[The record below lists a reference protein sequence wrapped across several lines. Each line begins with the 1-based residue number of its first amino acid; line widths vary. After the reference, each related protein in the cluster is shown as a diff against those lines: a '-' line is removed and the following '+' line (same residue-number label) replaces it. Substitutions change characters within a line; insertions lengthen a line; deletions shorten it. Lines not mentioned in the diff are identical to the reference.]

1 MKKQILRVK
10 QLADQTLLGADKSDV
25 LTEDLIQAE
34 KRVDSIKHTCACTH
48 KRILSCLHHVSLEDN
63 EKLQKKVPELALFHS
78 LQECHKNIGSQTL
91 LGQVLSDCAG
101 LQQRLGQ
108 ELLNYERET
117 DRQVLQPTNQLL
129 ETDLPN
135 ISKLRRQLS
144 KLTLDMDA
152 AKNRYQTALK
162 HVQQSGN
169 LATTGGGAAGSAGG
183 AGNAVAGSAN
193 VSTKTEGLREEAE
206 DATSKV
212 EQCRDALAAEM
223 FGLIGR
229 EPEFAHLLVQWY
241 QLQADHHR
249 RALAHIDAAL
259 PGLWG
264 LIGNSPQK
272 PVFGFPLEEHLRV
285 NGRRIALVVE
295 KCAACLL
302 ASGMDEEGLFRITG
316 SASKIKKLKS
326 AFNAGFAD
334 MSEFERD
341 PHTVASVLKLYL
353 RELPEPLMTFA
364 LYEEWMKAA
373 SVPDASARLQ
383 ALWQVVNNL
392 PQANHDNL
400 RYVVKFLARLVGH
413 REQNKMSS
421 QNIAIVIAPNLV
433 WPKEENQSQHMG
445 VNMGI
450 ANMHSSI
457 VDTLVNYADWFFPGE
472 EDFSPSPTRTTAPTE
487 GHQLT
492 HQATT
497 NGDVDGH
504 LAGPGSGLTGQSPR
518 IPHRL
523 GKKAAPAAPM
533 VPQPR
538 DRSSIIIGSGQ
549 SSSADSRA
557 GAPLPTGGGTLGRP
571 RPAAKPQIAEKPTTL
586 QRRSLEGVVEGGATV
601 AGGTY
606 STLSLERRPGRH
618 QVAGA
623 MMRPQPCERPSVPPP
638 ERPKTGSLESA
649 NRNHAPEASVTALQ
663 PSPRDTERNND
674 ATNLGNGHGNRSGQQ
689 QQQQQQAHY
698 PDSRL
703 EHSAEKILAM
713 SADSVMFVARSNE
726 NGTTGSN
733 SSSSSSSSVE
743 GAGRRDD
750 PGRRNSGE
758 RPLSLDHQEML
769 SFADESDS
777 EDGSSILVSPNGSGS
792 NGPNVMWKSCI
803 ASLPGDE
810 HGTGPVLLRRSP
822 SKTNGVA
829 PERPQPL
836 QTMSGCSDTSSLPRQ
851 ADDARWNFL
860 TAAEEQPVPE
870 RPPRSSPSADTST
883 TTFTGMSE
891 MKPSRQSPVMD
902 AIHTTGPPPDL
913 ITSSERPKSD
923 PSSPTKSKLEGGAPS
938 PVPIM
943 PEATRL

>member
-48 KRILSCLHHVSLEDN
+48 KRILSCLHNVSLEDN

-78 LQECHKNIGSQTL
+78 LQECHKNVGSQTL
-91 LGQVLSDCAG
+91 LGQVLLDCAG

-169 LATTGGGAAGSAGG
+169 LATTGGGAAGSTGG
-183 AGNAVAGSAN
+183 VGNAVGGNTN
-193 VSTKTEGLREEAE
+193 VTTKTEGLREEAE

-241 QLQADHHR
+241 QLQAEHHR
-249 RALAHIDAAL
+249 RALQHIDAAL

-295 KCAACLL
+295 KCTACLL

-353 RELPEPLMTFA
+353 RELPEPLMTFD
-364 LYEEWMKAA
+364 LYDEWMKAA
-373 SVPDASARLQ
+373 SVSDASARLQ

-392 PQANHDNL
+392 PQANQDNL

-472 EDFSPSPTRTTAPTE
+472 EDFSPSATRTTPPAEPL
-487 GHQLT
+487 G

-518 IPHRL
+518 IPHRP

-533 VPQPR
+533 LPPPR
-538 DRSSIIIGSGQ
+538 DSSSIFVGSSQPFSTEG
-549 SSSADSRA
+549 RA
-557 GAPLPTGGGTLGRP
+557 GVPLPIGGGTLGRP
-571 RPAAKPQIAEKPTTL
+571 RPSAKPQIAEKPTTL

-606 STLSLERRPGRH
+606 STQSLERRPGRH
-618 QVAGA
+618 QVPGVV
-623 MMRPQPCERPSVPPP
+623 MRPQPCERPSVPPP
-638 ERPKTGSLESA
+638 ERPKTGSLESV
-649 NRNHAPEASVTALQ
+649 NRNHVPKASATLC
-663 PSPRDTERNND
+663 RDAERNGDMIN
-674 ATNLGNGHGNRSGQQ
+674 AGNGHSGKSSQQ
-689 QQQQQQAHY
+689 QQGHY
-698 PDSRL
+698 SNSRMD
-703 EHSAEKILAM
+703 HSADNVLAM
-713 SADSVMFVARSNE
+713 SADSVMFATRSKE
-726 NGTTGSN
+726 NGTADGN
-733 SSSSSSSSVE
+733 SSSSSSSSE
-743 GAGRRDD
+743 GARRREG
-750 PGRRNSGE
+750 PGRRGSGE

-777 EDGSSILVSPNGSGS
+777 EDGSSVLESPSGNDS

-803 ASLPGDE
+803 ASLPSEE
-810 HGTGPVLLRRSP
+810 HSTGPVLLRRSP

-829 PERPQPL
+829 PERPQPP
-836 QTMSGCSDTSSLPRQ
+836 QMSGSGDVPLFPRQ
-851 ADDARWNFL
+851 LDDARWNFL
-860 TAAEEQPVPE
+860 TASEEQPVPE
-870 RPPRSSPSADTST
+870 RPPRSSPSSDTST
-883 TTFTGMSE
+883 FAGISE
-891 MKPSRQSPVMD
+891 TKPSRQSPVMD
-902 AIHTTGPPPDL
+902 AIHTMGPPPDL

-923 PSSPTKSKLEGGAPS
+923 PSSPTKSKLEGSSPS
-938 PVPIM
+938 PVSVM

>member
-25 LTEDLIQAE
+25 LTEDLVQAE
-34 KRVDSIKHTCACTH
+34 KRVDSIKQTCACTH
-48 KRILSCLHHVSLEDN
+48 KRILSCLHNVSLEDN

-78 LQECHKNIGSQTL
+78 LQECHKNVGSQAL
-91 LGQVLSDCAG
+91 LGQVLADCAS
-101 LQQRLGQ
+101 LQMRLGQ
-108 ELLNYERET
+108 ELLCYERET
-117 DRQVLQPTNQLL
+117 DRQILQPTTQFL

-169 LATTGGGAAGSAGG
+169 LATTGGGTAGSAGSAGG
-183 AGNAVAGSAN
+183 VGGGNSGG
-193 VSTKTEGLREEAE
+193 STKTEGLREEAE

-259 PGLWG
+259 PSLWG

-295 KCAACLL
+295 KCATCLL

-334 MSEFERD
+334 MSEFEKD

-383 ALWQVVNNL
+383 ALWQVVNSL

-433 WPKEENQSQHMG
+433 WPKEENQSLHMG

-457 VDTLVNYADWFFPGE
+457 VDTLVNYADWFFPGD
-472 EDFSPSPTRTTAPTE
+472 EDFSPSPTRTMAMPE
-487 GHQLT
+487 GQHAT
-492 HQATT
+492 HPSAAST

-504 LAGPGSGLTGQSPR
+504 LSGHATGLTSQSPR
-518 IPHRL
+518 IPHRP

-533 VPQPR
+533 APQPR
-538 DRSSIIIGSGQ
+538 DRSSILIG
-549 SSSADSRA
+549 A
-557 GAPLPTGGGTLGRP
+557 GALSGDHRASMLPTGGGTLGRP
-571 RPAAKPQIAEKPTTL
+571 RPMAKPQVAEKPTL
-586 QRRSLEGVVEGGATV
+586 QRRSLEGVVESAAVGGSS
-601 AGGTY
+601 Y
-606 STLSLERRPGRH
+606 STQSLERRPGRH
-618 QVAGA
+618 QA
-623 MMRPQPCERPSVPPP
+623 MGGVGRPQPCERPSVPPP
-638 ERPKTGSLESA
+638 ERPKTGSLESTS
-649 NRNHAPEASVTALQ
+649 RNSQTLEASAVQVSEPPLDAGKSDGAT
-663 PSPRDTERNND
+663 SPGSSCGRN
-674 ATNLGNGHGNRSGQQ
+674 GKQQ
-689 QQQQQQAHY
+689 QSHFADEGTDHGT
-698 PDSRL
+698 
-703 EHSAEKILAM
+703 EKVLTM
-713 SADSVMFVARSNE
+713 SADSSIFAARSNG
-726 NGTTGSN
+726 NGTSRSDSSG
-733 SSSSSSSSVE
+733 SSSD
-743 GAGRRDD
+743 GARRRDN
-750 PGRRNSGE
+750 PGRRSSGE

-777 EDGSSILVSPNGSGS
+777 EDGSSVLISPSGIIS
-792 NGPNVMWKSCI
+792 NGPNVMWKSCT
-803 ASLPGDE
+803 ASLPGDNASN
-810 HGTGPVLLRRSP
+810 GAVILRHSP
-822 SKTNGVA
+822 SKTNGLTK
-829 PERPQPL
+829 ERPHPL
-836 QTMSGCSDTSSLPRQ
+836 QTSSNDSLQLHRQ
-851 ADDARWNFL
+851 TDDARWNFL

-883 TTFTGMSE
+883 STFATVSE
-891 MKPSRQSPVMD
+891 LKPSRQSPVMD
-902 AIHTTGPPPDL
+902 AIHTMGPPPDL

-923 PSSPTKSKLEGGAPS
+923 PVSPTKSKLEGGAAS

>member
-25 LTEDLIQAE
+25 LTEDLIVAE

-48 KRILSCLHHVSLEDN
+48 KRILSCLHNVSFEDN

-78 LQECHKNIGSQTL
+78 LQECHKNVGSQTL
-91 LGQVLSDCAG
+91 LGQVLADCAN
-101 LQQRLGQ
+101 LQMRLGQ
-108 ELLNYERET
+108 ELLGYERET

-169 LATTGGGAAGSAGG
+169 LATTGACAAGGTSSAGGGAGGGGGAAS
-183 AGNAVAGSAN
+183 S
-193 VSTKTEGLREEAE
+193 STKTDGLREEAE

-249 RALAHIDAAL
+249 RALAQIDAAL
-259 PGLWG
+259 PSLWG

-326 AFNAGFAD
+326 AFNAGFVD

-353 RELPEPLMTFA
+353 RELPEPLMTFS

-373 SVPDASARLQ
+373 SVSDSSARLQ
-383 ALWQVVNNL
+383 ALWQVVNSL

-400 RYVVKFLARLVGH
+400 RYVVKFLSRLVGH

-472 EDFSPSPTRTTAPTE
+472 EDFSPSPTRLTALPD
-487 GHQLT
+487 GQAAT
-492 HQATT
+492 HQAAPTT
-497 NGDVDGH
+497 NGEVEGH
-504 LAGPGSGLTGQSPR
+504 LAGPGQNLPSQSPR
-518 IPHRL
+518 IPHRP
-523 GKKAAPAAPM
+523 GKKAAPAAPLP
-533 VPQPR
+533 PQPR
-538 DRSSIIIGSGQ
+538 DRTSIAIGAGSFDHR
-549 SSSADSRA
+549 S
-557 GAPLPTGGGTLGRP
+557 GAPPTAGGGTLGRP
-571 RPAAKPQIAEKPTTL
+571 RPLVKPQVAEKPTL
-586 QRRSLEGVVEGGATV
+586 QRRSLEGVVEGAMV
-601 AGGTY
+601 AGVSY
-606 STLSLERRPGRH
+606 STQSLERRPGRH
-618 QVAGA
+618 QGA
-623 MMRPQPCERPSVPPP
+623 VGGRPQPCERPSVPPP
-638 ERPKTGSLESA
+638 ERPKSGSLESA
-649 NRNHAPEASVTALQ
+649 GRNSHHAPEASAVTADVQ
-663 PSPRDTERNND
+663 RHAGSDRAESANSGCGNN
-674 ATNLGNGHGNRSGQQ
+674 GNGRQVCYSNGKGEMKNHIAENALTRST
-689 QQQQQQAHY
+689 
-698 PDSRL
+698 DS
-703 EHSAEKILAM
+703 S
-713 SADSVMFVARSNE
+713 MFAGRSS
-726 NGTTGSN
+726 TGRN
-733 SSSSSSSSVE
+733 DSSSSSGSE
-743 GAGRRDD
+743 GTTKRKDGVGRRD
-750 PGRRNSGE
+750 SGE
-758 RPLSLDHQEML
+758 RPLSLEHQEML

-777 EDGSSILVSPNGSGS
+777 EDGSSVLVSPSGDGSGS
-792 NGPNVMWKSCI
+792 SSKNGPSVMWKSCS
-803 ASLPGDE
+803 ASIPGGE
-810 HGTGPVLLRRSP
+810 LANGSVVLRRSP
-822 SKTNGVA
+822 SRTNGMT
-829 PERPQPL
+829 PERPHPFQP
-836 QTMSGCSDTSSLPRQ
+836 TVAPSGDAPAVVRQ
-851 ADDARWNFL
+851 MDDARWNFL
-860 TAAEEQPVPE
+860 TAAEQQPVPE
-870 RPPRSSPSADTST
+870 RPPRSSPSADTSA
-883 TTFTGMSE
+883 FALVSE
-891 MKPSRQSPVMD
+891 PKPSRQSPVLD

-923 PSSPTKSKLEGGAPS
+923 PASPTKGKLECGASS
-938 PVPIM
+938 PVAVL

>member
-25 LTEDLIQAE
+25 LTEDLILAE

-48 KRILSCLHHVSLEDN
+48 KRILSCLHNVSLEDN

-78 LQECHKNIGSQTL
+78 LQECHKNVGSQTL
-91 LGQVLSDCAG
+91 LGQVLADCAN
-101 LQQRLGQ
+101 LQMRLGQ
-108 ELLNYERET
+108 ELLGYERET

-169 LATTGGGAAGSAGG
+169 LATTGACAAGGTSNAAGGAA
-183 AGNAVAGSAN
+183 AGS
-193 VSTKTEGLREEAE
+193 STKTDGLREEAE

-249 RALAHIDAAL
+249 RALAQIDAAL
-259 PGLWG
+259 PSLWG

-326 AFNAGFAD
+326 AFNAGFVD

-353 RELPEPLMTFA
+353 RELPEPLMTFS

-373 SVPDASARLQ
+373 SVSDSSARLQ
-383 ALWQVVNNL
+383 ALWQVVNSL

-400 RYVVKFLARLVGH
+400 RYVVKFLSRLVGH

-472 EDFSPSPTRTTAPTE
+472 EDFSPSPTRSTAVPDA
-487 GHQLT
+487 T
-492 HQATT
+492 HQAAPTT
-497 NGDVDGH
+497 NGEVEGH
-504 LAGPGSGLTGQSPR
+504 LAGPGQSLTSQSPR
-518 IPHRL
+518 IPHRP
-523 GKKAAPAAPM
+523 GKKAAPAAPLP
-533 VPQPR
+533 PQPR
-538 DRSSIIIGSGQ
+538 DRTSIAIGAGSLPF
-549 SSSADSRA
+549 DHRP
-557 GAPLPTGGGTLGRP
+557 GAPPAVGGGTLGRP
-571 RPAAKPQIAEKPTTL
+571 RPMVKPQVAEKPTL
-586 QRRSLEGVVEGGATV
+586 QRRSLEGVVEGAAA
-601 AGGTY
+601 AGMSY
-606 STLSLERRPGRH
+606 STQSLERRPGRH
-618 QVAGA
+618 QGA
-623 MMRPQPCERPSVPPP
+623 VGGRPQPCERPSVPPP
-638 ERPKTGSLESA
+638 ERPKSGSLESA
-649 NRNHAPEASVTALQ
+649 GRNSHHAPEASTA
-663 PSPRDTERNND
+663 PD
-674 ATNLGNGHGNRSGQQ
+674 AQRHSGNGRGEVANEGNGRQQ
-689 QQQQQQAHY
+689 QVCYSNGRGEAKNHV
-698 PDSRL
+698 
-703 EHSAEKILAM
+703 AENALAR
-713 SADSVMFVARSNE
+713 SADGSVFAGRSSTNR
-726 NGTTGSN
+726 ND
-733 SSSSSSSSVE
+733 SSSSSSSEGSKRKD
-743 GAGRRDD
+743 GAGRRD
-750 PGRRNSGE
+750 SGE
-758 RPLSLDHQEML
+758 RPLSLEHQEML

-777 EDGSSILVSPNGSGS
+777 EDGSSILVSPSGGGSGS
-792 NGPNVMWKSCI
+792 SNNGPSVMWKSCS
-803 ASLPGDE
+803 ASIPSGSEQLAN
-810 HGTGPVLLRRSP
+810 GTVVLRRSP
-822 SKTNGVA
+822 SRTNGMT
-829 PERPQPL
+829 PERPHPFQP
-836 QTMSGCSDTSSLPRQ
+836 TTT
-851 ADDARWNFL
+851 ADAPAAVRPMDDSRWNFL
-860 TAAEEQPVPE
+860 TAAEQQPVPE
-870 RPPRSSPSADTST
+870 RPPRSSPSADP
-883 TTFTGMSE
+883 SE
-891 MKPSRQSPVMD
+891 PKPSRQSPVLLD

-923 PSSPTKSKLEGGAPS
+923 PASPTKGKLECGAPS
-938 PVPIM
+938 PVPVL

>member
-25 LTEDLIQAE
+25 LTEDLVLAE
-34 KRVDSIKHTCACTH
+34 KRVDSIKQTCASTH
-48 KRILSCLHHVSLEDN
+48 KRILSCLHNVSLEDN

-78 LQECHKNIGSQTL
+78 LQECHKNVGSHTL
-91 LGQVLSDCAG
+91 LGQVLLDCAG

-183 AGNAVAGSAN
+183 AGNAVAGNAN

-249 RALAHIDAAL
+249 RALQHIDAAL

-353 RELPEPLMTFA
+353 RELPEPLMTFD

-373 SVPDASARLQ
+373 SVSDASARLQ

-392 PQANHDNL
+392 PQANQDNL

-472 EDFSPSPTRTTAPTE
+472 EDFSPSATRTTAPAE
-487 GHQLT
+487 GHHLG

-518 IPHRL
+518 IPHRP

-538 DRSSIIIGSGQ
+538 DRSSIFIGSTQ
-549 SSSADSRA
+549 SSNAESRT
-557 GAPLPTGGGTLGRP
+557 GVPLPTCGGTLGRP
-571 RPAAKPQIAEKPTTL
+571 RPSAKPQIAEKPTTL
-586 QRRSLEGVVEGGATV
+586 QRRSLEGIVEGGATA
-601 AGGTY
+601 AGGSY

-618 QVAGA
+618 QVAGVV
-623 MMRPQPCERPSVPPP
+623 MRPQPCERPSVPPP

-649 NRNHAPEASVTALQ
+649 NRNHAPEASVTL
-663 PSPRDTERNND
+663 SRDAERNGDVVNS
-674 ATNLGNGHGNRSGQQ
+674 GNGHSGRSSQQ
-689 QQQQQQAHY
+689 QQQQCHH
-698 PDSRL
+698 PDGRL
-703 EHSAEKILAM
+703 DHGADKVLAM
-713 SADSVMFVARSNE
+713 SADSVIFATRSKE
-726 NGTTGSN
+726 NGTADGN
-733 SSSSSSSSVE
+733 SSSSSSSSSE
-743 GAGRRDD
+743 GARRRDG
-750 PGRRNSGE
+750 PGRRGSGE

-777 EDGSSILVSPNGSGS
+777 EDGSSVLVSPSGNGS
-792 NGPNVMWKSCI
+792 NGPNIMWKSCI
-803 ASLPGDE
+803 ASLPGDD
-810 HGTGPVLLRRSP
+810 HSTGPVLLRRSP

-829 PERPQPL
+829 PERPQPP
-836 QTMSGCSDTSSLPRQ
+836 QTTSASGEVPSLPRQ
-851 ADDARWNFL
+851 PDDARWNFL
-860 TAAEEQPVPE
+860 TASEEQPVPE

-883 TTFTGMSE
+883 STFTGISE
-891 MKPSRQSPVMD
+891 TKPSRQSPVMD

-923 PSSPTKSKLEGGAPS
+923 PSSPTKSKLEGGSPS

>member
-1 MKKQILRVK
+1 MFTSLTPPVCAWFTAATPFITMKKQILRVK

-25 LTEDLIQAE
+25 LTEDLVVAE
-34 KRVDSIKHTCACTH
+34 KRVDSIKQTCASTH
-48 KRILSCLHHVSLEDN
+48 KRILSCLHNVSLEDN

-78 LQECHKNIGSQTL
+78 LQECHKNVGSQTL
-91 LGQVLSDCAG
+91 LGQVLADCAN
-101 LQQRLGQ
+101 LQMRLGQ
-108 ELLNYERET
+108 ELLGYERET

-169 LATTGGGAAGSAGG
+169 LATTGACAAGGASNAAGGGAAGS
-183 AGNAVAGSAN
+183 
-193 VSTKTEGLREEAE
+193 STKTDGLREEAE

-249 RALAHIDAAL
+249 RALAQIDAAL
-259 PGLWG
+259 PSLWG

-272 PVFGFPLEEHLRV
+272 PVFGFALEEHLRV

-353 RELPEPLMTFA
+353 RELPEPLMTFS

-373 SVPDASARLQ
+373 SVSDSSARLQ
-383 ALWQVVNNL
+383 ALWQVVNSL

-400 RYVVKFLARLVGH
+400 RYVVKFLSRLVGH

-472 EDFSPSPTRTTAPTE
+472 EDFSPSPTRSTAMPDA
-487 GHQLT
+487 T
-492 HQATT
+492 HQATPTT
-497 NGDVDGH
+497 NGEVEGH
-504 LAGPGSGLTGQSPR
+504 LAGPGHCLTSQSPR
-518 IPHRL
+518 IPHRP
-523 GKKAAPAAPM
+523 GKKAAPAAPLA
-533 VPQPR
+533 PQPR
-538 DRSSIIIGSGQ
+538 DRTSIAMG
-549 SSSADSRA
+549 A
-557 GAPLPTGGGTLGRP
+557 GPLPFDHRPPPTVGGGTLGRP
-571 RPAAKPQIAEKPTTL
+571 RPMAKPQVAEKPTL
-586 QRRSLEGVVEGGATV
+586 QRRSLEGVVEGATAAAV
-601 AGGTY
+601 SY
-606 STLSLERRPGRH
+606 STQSLERRPGRH
-618 QVAGA
+618 QGA
-623 MMRPQPCERPSVPPP
+623 VGGRPQPCERPSVPPP
-638 ERPKTGSLESA
+638 ERPKSGSLESA
-649 NRNHAPEASVTALQ
+649 GRNSHHAPEVSAA
-663 PSPRDTERNND
+663 PDTQRHADSGRNEAVND
-674 ATNLGNGHGNRSGQQ
+674 GNGRQQ
-689 QQQQQQAHY
+689 QVCYSNGRGETKNHV
-698 PDSRL
+698 
-703 EHSAEKILAM
+703 AENALT
-713 SADSVMFVARSNE
+713 SSVDGSVFTGRSSTNR
-726 NGTTGSN
+726 ND
-733 SSSSSSSSVE
+733 SSSSSSSE
-743 GAGRRDD
+743 GSKRKDCVGRRD
-750 PGRRNSGE
+750 SGE
-758 RPLSLDHQEML
+758 RPLSLEHQEML

-777 EDGSSILVSPNGSGS
+777 EDGGSVLVSPGGGSGGS
-792 NGPNVMWKSCI
+792 SNNGPNVMWKSCS
-803 ASLPGDE
+803 ASLPGGE
-810 HGTGPVLLRRSP
+810 QLANGTVVLRRSP
-822 SKTNGVA
+822 SRANGVT
-829 PERPQPL
+829 PERPHPFQP
-836 QTMSGCSDTSSLPRQ
+836 TSGDAPAVVRPT
-851 ADDARWNFL
+851 DDSRWNFL
-860 TAAEEQPVPE
+860 TAAEQQPVPE
-870 RPPRSSPSADTST
+870 RPPRSSPSADTS
-883 TTFTGMSE
+883 E
-891 MKPSRQSPVMD
+891 PKPSRLSPVLD

-923 PSSPTKSKLEGGAPS
+923 PASPTKGKLECGAQS
-938 PVPIM
+938 PVPVL

>member
-1 MKKQILRVK
+1 MRRKRRCRRAARGGEHDAAVTSML
-10 QLADQTLLGADKSDV
+10 ADKSDV
-25 LTEDLIQAE
+25 LTEDLILAE

-48 KRILSCLHHVSLEDN
+48 KRILSCLTMS
-63 EKLQKKVPELALFHS
+63 PS
-78 LQECHKNIGSQTL
+78 RTTRSYR
-91 LGQVLSDCAG
+91 QVLADCAN
-101 LQQRLGQ
+101 LQMRLGQ
-108 ELLNYERET
+108 ELLGYERET

-169 LATTGGGAAGSAGG
+169 LATTGACAAGGTSNAAGGAA
-183 AGNAVAGSAN
+183 AGS
-193 VSTKTEGLREEAE
+193 STKTDGLREEAE

-249 RALAHIDAAL
+249 RALAQIDAAL
-259 PGLWG
+259 PSLWG

-295 KCAACLL
+295 KCATCLL

-326 AFNAGFAD
+326 AFNAGFVD

-353 RELPEPLMTFA
+353 RELPEPLMTFS

-373 SVPDASARLQ
+373 SVSDSSARLQ
-383 ALWQVVNNL
+383 ALWQVVNSL

-400 RYVVKFLARLVGH
+400 RYVVKFLSRLVGH

-457 VDTLVNYADWFFPGE
+457 VDTLVNYADWFFPGALAAF
-472 EDFSPSPTRTTAPTE
+472 FSLQKKTSPPLPTRSTAVPDA
-487 GHQLT
+487 T
-492 HQATT
+492 HQAAPTT
-497 NGDVDGH
+497 NGEVEGH
-504 LAGPGSGLTGQSPR
+504 LAGPGQSLTSQSPR
-518 IPHRL
+518 IPHRP
-523 GKKAAPAAPM
+523 GKKAAPAAPLP
-533 VPQPR
+533 PQPR
-538 DRSSIIIGSGQ
+538 DRTSIAIGAGSLPF
-549 SSSADSRA
+549 DHRP
-557 GAPLPTGGGTLGRP
+557 GAPPAVGGGTLGRP
-571 RPAAKPQIAEKPTTL
+571 RPMVKPQVAEKPTL
-586 QRRSLEGVVEGGATV
+586 QRRSLEGVVEGAAA
-601 AGGTY
+601 AGMSY
-606 STLSLERRPGRH
+606 STQSLERRPGRH
-618 QVAGA
+618 QGA
-623 MMRPQPCERPSVPPP
+623 VGGRPQPCERPSVPPP
-638 ERPKTGSLESA
+638 ERPKSGSLESA
-649 NRNHAPEASVTALQ
+649 GRNSHHAPEASTA
-663 PSPRDTERNND
+663 PD
-674 ATNLGNGHGNRSGQQ
+674 AQRHSGNGRGEVANEGNGRQQ
-689 QQQQQQAHY
+689 QVCYSNGRGEAKNHV
-698 PDSRL
+698 
-703 EHSAEKILAM
+703 AENALA
-713 SADSVMFVARSNE
+713 
-726 NGTTGSN
+726 
-733 SSSSSSSSVE
+733 
-743 GAGRRDD
+743 RRD
-750 PGRRNSGE
+750 SGE
-758 RPLSLDHQEML
+758 RPLSLEHQEML

-777 EDGSSILVSPNGSGS
+777 EDGSSILVSPSGGGSGS
-792 NGPNVMWKSCI
+792 SNNGPSVMWKSCS
-803 ASLPGDE
+803 ASIPSGSEQLAN
-810 HGTGPVLLRRSP
+810 GTVVLRRSP
-822 SKTNGVA
+822 SRTNGMT
-829 PERPQPL
+829 PERPHPFQP
-836 QTMSGCSDTSSLPRQ
+836 TTT
-851 ADDARWNFL
+851 ADAPAAVRPMDDSRWNFL
-860 TAAEEQPVPE
+860 TAAEQQPVPE
-870 RPPRSSPSADTST
+870 RPPRSSPSADP
-883 TTFTGMSE
+883 SE
-891 MKPSRQSPVMD
+891 PKPSRQSPVLLD

-923 PSSPTKSKLEGGAPS
+923 PASPTKGKLECGAPS
-938 PVPIM
+938 PVPVL